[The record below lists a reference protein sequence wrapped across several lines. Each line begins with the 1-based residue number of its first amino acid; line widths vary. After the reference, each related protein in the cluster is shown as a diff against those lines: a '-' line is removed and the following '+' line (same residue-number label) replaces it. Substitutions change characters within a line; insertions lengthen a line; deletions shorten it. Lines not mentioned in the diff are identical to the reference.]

1 MPPSRRSLPSITTPD
16 KVESSIGTLE
26 YKDGAPSKETVAKAY
41 DYLDLMHGVEAFVNA
56 YQGASVAAIFKGM
69 EDAGVPNNT
78 ALIFSELM
86 DAKSLFL
93 TANADTI
100 YFWVNLDVTKGPIV
114 VETPPLAL
122 GVVDDMWFQW
132 VTDFG
137 LPGPDRGEGGKYL
150 FVPPGYKGELPG
162 SGYFVQK
169 MRTTR
174 ATMLGRS
181 FLEKNDPKPVVA
193 LIKKTLKIYPYL
205 PGGYGT
211 SIGSALEGKAT
222 LARTP
227 DHKLDWAFLRPEEPA
242 KFIEGTGKVMNTIPP
257 NDFSYFEMINDLVQK
272 EPVGA
277 LDPEIMGSLAAIGI
291 VKGKPFNPD
300 ARMKKIL
307 TDAAAIGTAAARTVD
322 WRPRPAEGF
331 SYYPNSAWIDHALG
345 RRLQLRNAAARGQCH
360 RRHHRQPA
368 HRRPHAQLAHGDVLL
383 RHLHHPGDDHAAD
396 RHRLAVHWRVR
407 GLQRRIL
414 RRRQDLQGDAAAKHP
429 GGEVL
434 VLDRLRQPDALDAR
448 HAAALPARR
457 QPELSDAR
465 RRSRTPTAPRPCI
478 SARASRQG
486 SATATG
492 SRPFQ
497 ERAGARSCASTARL
511 NRSSRRRGGRAR
523 LSLSTNGRKVRDTF
537 HHSRCGTARTVA
549 RLVSKQ
555 PRGTVAPRR
564 ISLCLGKCAGSP
576 ALTCQIARL
585 ADHWGTS
592 VKHSWGVE

>member
-1 MPPSRRSLPSITTPD
+1 MKAKLITAALGLALSAAFPLLAAELPPSITTPD

-56 YQGASVAAIFKGM
+56 YQGASVAAIFKGF

-86 DAKSLFL
+86 DSKSLFL
-93 TANADTI
+93 TANADTV

-114 VETPPLAL
+114 VETPPLSL

-227 DHKLDWAFLRPEEPA
+227 DHKLDWAFLRPQEPV
-242 KFIEGTGKVMNTIPP
+242 KFTEGSGKVMNTVPP
-257 NDFSYFEMINDLVQK
+257 SDFSYFELLNDRGAEGTRRRARPGDHGVAGRHRHREGQALQSRRADEEDPDRRGRDRKRRGADLELEVASVRRWLLLPQLNLVQ
-272 EPVGA
+272 
-277 LDPEIMGSLAAIGI
+277 
-291 VKGKPFNPD
+291 
-300 ARMKKIL
+300 
-307 TDAAAIGTAAARTVD
+307 
-322 WRPRPAEGF
+322 PAV
-331 SYYPNSAWIDHALG
+331 P
-345 RRLQLRNAAARGQCH
+345 RRLQLRNAAA
-360 RRHHRQPA
+360 
-368 HRRPHAQLAHGDVLL
+368 
-383 RHLHHPGDDHAAD
+383 
-396 RHRLAVHWRVR
+396 
-407 GLQRRIL
+407 
-414 RRRQDLQGDAAAKHP
+414 
-429 GGEVL
+429 
-434 VLDRLRQPDALDAR
+434 AR
-448 HAAALPARR
+448 SA
-457 QPELSDAR
+457 
-465 RRSRTPTAPRPCI
+465 PTASSPPIRPR
-478 SARASRQG
+478 ARAR
-486 SATATG
+486 
-492 SRPFQ
+492 
-497 ERAGARSCASTARL
+497 
-511 NRSSRRRGGRAR
+511 
-523 LSLSTNGRKVRDTF
+523 
-537 HHSRCGTARTVA
+537 
-549 RLVSKQ
+549 
-555 PRGTVAPRR
+555 
-564 ISLCLGKCAGSP
+564 
-576 ALTCQIARL
+576 
-585 ADHWGTS
+585 
-592 VKHSWGVE
+592 